1 MRTNLLG
8 TMMACR
14 TVGKN
19 MMALK
24 GGEFSFLLL
33 GAFLVSCADFENRVH
48 YKCGLVAW
56 LERRERKCCLCC
68 EQSWSHW

>member
-1 MRTNLLG
+1 
-8 TMMACR
+8 
-14 TVGKN
+14 

-48 YKCGLVAW
+48 YKCGFVVW